1 MKLLTEL
8 TEDIEFLKE
17 DKNGSKGYFI
27 SGPFMV
33 AETTNGNGRIYPQ
46 SILERELENFQSTIN
61 EKRALGELGHPSN
74 PTMNLDR
81 ASHLITELK
90 MTGNIAHGK
99 AKILDTPMGKIAKNF
114 LDEGIKLGVST
125 RGVGS
130 LKESNG
136 QKIVQPDFR
145 LMTIDIVSTPSGPGC
160 YVESIM
166 ENVDWF
172 FDGMEWQKKEQI
184 VESFNHA
191 KTIKDKAER
200 EQMFLEAFTKFMK
213 NL

>member
-8 TEDIEFLKE
+8 TEEIEFLKE
-17 DKNGSKGYFI
+17 DVNGTKSYMI

-33 AETTNGNGRIYPQ
+33 AEQMNGNGRIYPKN
-46 SILERELENFQSTIN
+46 ILERELENFQSVIN

-90 MTGNIAHGK
+90 MNGNIAHGK

-136 QKIVQPDFR
+136 MKIVQPDFK

-166 ENVDWF
+166 ENVEWIFSDL
-172 FDGMEWQKKEQI
+172 GWQKKEQI
-184 VESFNHA
+184 VESVNQA
-191 KTIKDKAER
+191 KNIRNKDER
-200 EQMFLEAFTKFMK
+200 EKMFMEAFSRFIK